1 MPMRQSP
8 FERRRFRRRVLG
20 ILAIPPIATVIAT
33 AIGVV
38 DLNAST
44 AVTAAAILVVLTLLV
59 DFVMENA
66 ATKERELRVC
76 ARDDVALEQLLSA
89 VHERPPS
96 TADLL
101 EYSATGALPLLT
113 ELGQTSAT
121 RSIRLLV
128 CHPEAAIS
136 EYQRSVRLAEG
147 LTSLAKRIPKKS
159 VAACGLEICCYKE
172 RASLRGRLLDREWL
186 LVGWYTYDSRTDGG
200 GTDMSGSTNS
210 SILGNP
216 GQESGA
222 QLLTLFS
229 RVFENLWH
237 EAEPAAQAWQP
248 YRGKLP
254 QLPPVEWMNAVSQR
268 RGR

>member
-1 MPMRQSP
+1 M
-8 FERRRFRRRVLG
+8 
-20 ILAIPPIATVIAT
+20 
-33 AIGVV
+33 V

-44 AVTAAAILVVLTLLV
+44 AVTAAAILVVLTLLA

-66 ATKERELRVC
+66 ATKERELQVF

-89 VHERPPS
+89 VHERPPT

-101 EYSATGALPLLT
+101 EYSAMGALPLLT
-113 ELGQTSAT
+113 ALGQTSAT

-147 LTSLAKRIPKKS
+147 LKSLAKRIPKKS
-159 VAACGLEICCYKE
+159 VATCGLEIRCYRE
-172 RASLRGRLLDREWL
+172 RASIRGRLLDREWL
-186 LVGWYTYDSRTDGG
+186 LVGWYTYDDRGRTNGAG
-200 GTDMSGSTNS
+200 ADMSGGTNPS
-210 SILGNP
+210 VLGSP

-229 RVFENLWH
+229 RVFENLWQ
-237 EAEPAAQAWQP
+237 EAEPADQAWQP
-248 YRGKLP
+248 YREQLP

-268 RGR
+268 RGH